1 MAYLLPTRRDSNKR
15 NNPVIIGITTT
26 LNEADGFQRVNVE
39 YINRVAATGAVPI
52 LLTPI
57 AGGAEANRE
66 HARHVI
72 ELVDGLLIT
81 GGGDVHPRYYVPD
94 PAKNRDALGLD
105 DLAAMGCGS
114 SSHCRS
120 TGAKVPFCGHYV
132 PVRTFEEAMDGTSA
146 VETVES
152 LDGRDVLS
160 ATGRPPIPCLDG
172 LLAVCEDRD
181 GFELEL
187 ARLAHERQPC
197 PPWAFAANMQVMNV
211 TVGGGLYRDLYSC
224 GVAEAASPE
233 PPCSR
238 GISHKVTIAQRR
250 LAGIGGER
258 IRGFRGEL
266 HAPPG
271 RRPCGPRPACRRR
284 SEDRVVEAVED
295 PAKPFFLGVQWH
307 PEYLDRHHGL
317 FNALAAAA
325 HHRDARSS

>member
-1 MAYLLPTRRDSNKR
+1 M
-15 NNPVIIGITTT
+15 IIGITTT

-39 YINRVAATGAVPI
+39 YINRGAVPI

-72 ELVDGLLIT
+72 ELVNGLLIT

-132 PVRTFEEAMDGTSA
+132 PDRTFEEAMDGTSA

-187 ARLAHERQPC
+187 ARLAHERSLPTLGIC
-197 PPWAFAANMQVMNV
+197 RGMQVMNV
-211 TVGGGLYRDLYSC
+211 ALGGSLYRDLYNC
-224 GVAEAASPE
+224 GVTEKQHRQN
-233 PPCSR
+233 PPYY
-238 GISHKVTIAQRR
+238 GISHKVTIAKGSLLESVVSASGDFEVNSMHHQ
-250 LAGIGGER
+250 GVD
-258 IRGFRGEL
+258 
-266 HAPPG
+266 HVAP
-271 RRPCGPRPACRRR
+271 ALLVAAR

-325 HHRDARSS
+325 HHRDAQSS

>member
-1 MAYLLPTRRDSNKR
+1 
-15 NNPVIIGITTT
+15 
-26 LNEADGFQRVNVE
+26 
-39 YINRVAATGAVPI
+39 
-52 LLTPI
+52 
-57 AGGAEANRE
+57 
-66 HARHVI
+66 
-72 ELVDGLLIT
+72 
-81 GGGDVHPRYYVPD
+81 
-94 PAKNRDALGLD
+94 
-105 DLAAMGCGS
+105 MGCGS

-132 PVRTFEEAMDGTSA
+132 PDRTFEEAMDGTSA

-187 ARLAHERQPC
+187 ARLAHERSLPTLGIC
-197 PPWAFAANMQVMNV
+197 RGMQVMNV
-211 TVGGGLYRDLYSC
+211 ALGGSLYRDLYNC
-224 GVAEAASPE
+224 GVTEKQHRQN
-233 PPCSR
+233 PPYY
-238 GISHKVTIAQRR
+238 GISHKVTIAKGSLLESVVSASGDFEVNSMHHQ
-250 LAGIGGER
+250 GVD
-258 IRGFRGEL
+258 
-266 HAPPG
+266 HVAP
-271 RRPCGPRPACRRR
+271 ALLVAAR

>member
-1 MAYLLPTRRDSNKR
+1 M
-15 NNPVIIGITTT
+15 IIGITTT

-132 PVRTFEEAMDGTSA
+132 PDRTFEEAMDGTSA

-187 ARLAHERQPC
+187 ARLAHERSLPTLGIC
-197 PPWAFAANMQVMNV
+197 RGMQVMNV
-211 TVGGGLYRDLYSC
+211 ALGGSLYRDLYNC
-224 GVAEAASPE
+224 GVTEKQHRQN
-233 PPCSR
+233 PPYY
-238 GISHKVTIAQRR
+238 GISHKVTIAKGS
-250 LAGIGGER
+250 LLE
-258 IRGFRGEL
+258 
-266 HAPPG
+266 
-271 RRPCGPRPACRRR
+271 
-284 SEDRVVEAVED
+284 SVVSASGDFE
-295 PAKPFFLGVQWH
+295 
-307 PEYLDRHHGL
+307 
-317 FNALAAAA
+317 
-325 HHRDARSS
+325 

>member
-132 PVRTFEEAMDGTSA
+132 PDRTFEEAMDGTSA

-187 ARLAHERQPC
+187 ARLAHERSLPTLGIC
-197 PPWAFAANMQVMNV
+197 RGMQVMNV
-211 TVGGGLYRDLYSC
+211 ALGGSLYRDLY
-224 GVAEAASPE
+224 
-233 PPCSR
+233 
-238 GISHKVTIAQRR
+238 
-250 LAGIGGER
+250 
-258 IRGFRGEL
+258 
-266 HAPPG
+266 
-271 RRPCGPRPACRRR
+271 
-284 SEDRVVEAVED
+284 
-295 PAKPFFLGVQWH
+295 
-307 PEYLDRHHGL
+307 
-317 FNALAAAA
+317 N
-325 HHRDARSS
+325 

>member
-1 MAYLLPTRRDSNKR
+1 M
-15 NNPVIIGITTT
+15 IIGITTT

-132 PVRTFEEAMDGTSA
+132 PDRTFEEAMDGTSA
-146 VETVES
+146 AETCLLYTS
-152 LDGRDVLS
+152 PSPRD
-160 ATGRPPIPCLDG
+160 
-172 LLAVCEDRD
+172 
-181 GFELEL
+181 
-187 ARLAHERQPC
+187 
-197 PPWAFAANMQVMNV
+197 
-211 TVGGGLYRDLYSC
+211 
-224 GVAEAASPE
+224 
-233 PPCSR
+233 
-238 GISHKVTIAQRR
+238 
-250 LAGIGGER
+250 
-258 IRGFRGEL
+258 
-266 HAPPG
+266 
-271 RRPCGPRPACRRR
+271 
-284 SEDRVVEAVED
+284 
-295 PAKPFFLGVQWH
+295 
-307 PEYLDRHHGL
+307 
-317 FNALAAAA
+317 
-325 HHRDARSS
+325 

>member
-1 MAYLLPTRRDSNKR
+1 MWNISTAW
-15 NNPVIIGITTT
+15 
-26 LNEADGFQRVNVE
+26 Q
-39 YINRVAATGAVPI
+39 ATGAVPI

-132 PVRTFEEAMDGTSA
+132 PDRTFEEAMDGTSA

-172 LLAVCEDRD
+172 F
-181 GFELEL
+181 GSPS
-187 ARLAHERQPC
+187 ARIATASSWSSPASPMSAAC
-197 PPWAFAANMQVMNV
+197 PPWAFAA
-211 TVGGGLYRDLYSC
+211 
-224 GVAEAASPE
+224 
-233 PPCSR
+233 
-238 GISHKVTIAQRR
+238 
-250 LAGIGGER
+250 
-258 IRGFRGEL
+258 
-266 HAPPG
+266 
-271 RRPCGPRPACRRR
+271 ACR
-284 SEDRVVEAVED
+284 S
-295 PAKPFFLGVQWH
+295 
-307 PEYLDRHHGL
+307 
-317 FNALAAAA
+317 
-325 HHRDARSS
+325 

>member
-132 PVRTFEEAMDGTSA
+132 PDRTFEEAMDGTSA
-146 VETVES
+146 AETVES

-187 ARLAHERQPC
+187 ARLAHERSLPTLGIC
-197 PPWAFAANMQVMNV
+197 RGMQVMNV
-211 TVGGGLYRDLYSC
+211 ALGGSLYHDLYNC
-224 GVAEAASPE
+224 GVTEKQHRQN
-233 PPCSR
+233 PPYY
-238 GISHKVTIAQRR
+238 GISHKVTIAKGSLLESVVSASGDFEVNSMHHQ
-250 LAGIGGER
+250 GVD
-258 IRGFRGEL
+258 
-266 HAPPG
+266 HVAP
-271 RRPCGPRPACRRR
+271 ALLVAAR

-325 HHRDARSS
+325 HHRDAQSS

>member
-1 MAYLLPTRRDSNKR
+1 M
-15 NNPVIIGITTT
+15 IIGITTT

-132 PVRTFEEAMDGTSA
+132 PDRTFEEAMDGTSA

-187 ARLAHERQPC
+187 ARLAHERSLPTLSIC
-197 PPWAFAANMQVMNV
+197 RGMQVMNIV
-211 TVGGGLYRDLYSC
+211 KGGGIYQDI
-224 GVAEAASPE
+224 GV
-233 PPCSR
+233 
-238 GISHKVTIAQRR
+238 Q
-250 LAGIGGER
+250 AGTTLKHIQQ
-258 IRGFRGEL
+258 
-266 HAPPG
+266 AP
-271 RRPCGPRPACRRR
+271 R
-284 SEDRVVEAVED
+284 SYGTHSIFVED
-295 PAKPFFLGVQWH
+295 NTLLTDLWENKRTVVNSLHHQSCSTLGEGFIVSARSADGLIEAIEHKDNRFAVGVQWH
-307 PEYLDRHHGL
+307 PEAMKTEEMGL
-317 FNALAAAA
+317 LFSAFLRAAAEYQQ
-325 HHRDARSS
+325 ARG